1 MKNEIE
7 SSRSVLARLI
17 ELVKI
22 QSLISR
28 RFDSQLGVH
37 GLGFGD
43 FIILYHLANS
53 PEGKLR
59 RVDLAEAVGVT
70 ASGVT
75 RMLAPMEKI
84 GLVTRETN
92 ERDARVSFVVLSPA
106 GRRLFDDSASTMNY
120 FANLFSESDYK
131 QLDKL
136 SVVLNKL
143 K

>member
-1 MKNEIE
+1 MANQHPII
-7 SSRSVLARLI
+7 SRLI
-17 ELVKI
+17 DLVKI

-28 RFDSQLGVH
+28 RFDFLLSVH

-43 FIILYHLANS
+43 FIILHHLANS
-53 PEGKLR
+53 PDGKLR
-59 RVDLAEAVGVT
+59 RVDLADLIGVT

-84 GLVTRETN
+84 GLVSRETN
-92 ERDARVSFVVLSPA
+92 ERDARVSFVVLAPG
-106 GRRLFDDSASTMNY
+106 GRRIFKDAASTMNTI
-120 FANLFSESDYK
+120 ADLFSESDFK

-136 SVVLNKL
+136 APILNKL